1 MVCVTDRFCSFSDD
15 FRKSEA
21 GRNAAQLIQ
30 LREAYNSVDP
40 AELWREFGVIR
51 RENAG
56 RYSVLTSELDNE
68 TDVVFCF
75 HDEGESAA
83 DAECYGFAQL
93 ACMTGLTTVCTEKT
107 DCTDI
112 PGILAELKA
121 AGVACHRV
129 FAFGKGAGGA
139 AAVQCASAYP
149 TLLDGVCA
157 AFVGRTLCEMNFAEV
172 DSSIRKVPVMLIG
185 GTEDGSSSCGKN
197 KDGLSDLMQKVS
209 GVETDQTCIKVNS
222 TVERAL
228 GINVHK
234 GYYVMIEGTI
244 WMVADWCNKERSLA
258 FRIMEGLDVPRIM
271 TGAIAPLAYR
281 FFSGR

>member
-1 MVCVTDRFCSFSDD
+1 MTDRFCGVSDR
-15 FRKSEA
+15 FRESEA

-56 RYSVLTSELDNE
+56 RYSVLTSELDNG
-68 TDVVFCF
+68 TDIVFCF
-75 HDEGESAA
+75 PDEGESAA

-93 ACMTGLTTVCTEKT
+93 ACMTGLTTVCMERTNYS
-107 DCTDI
+107 DLPDI
-112 PGILAELKA
+112 LTELKA
-121 AGVACHRV
+121 TGVSCQRV
-129 FAFGKGAGGA
+129 FVFGKGTGGA
-139 AAVQCASAYP
+139 AAVQCALAYP

-157 AFVGRTLCEMNFAEV
+157 AFAGRTLCETNFAEV
-172 DSSIRKVPVMLIG
+172 DPFIRKIPVMLIG
-185 GTEDGSSSCGKN
+185 GTEDGSGSCRKN

-209 GVETDQTCIKVNS
+209 GVETDQTCIKANS
-222 TVERAL
+222 TVERAV

-244 WMVADWCNKERSLA
+244 WMVADWYNKERSLA
-258 FRIMEGLDVPRIM
+258 FRIMEGMDAPRIM

-281 FFSGR
+281 FFVGR